1 MCFLVTPPFA
11 FDIIGNVL
19 KNFITLKLVVV
30 CAAAAV
36 SVSAIRME
44 KGKGM
49 CVRFIPFAC
58 FYSFHFRTTNAKG
71 NTIKKEP

>member
-1 MCFLVTPPFA
+1 MCFLLTPPVCLRYHRKCIEKFH
-11 FDIIGNVL
+11 
-19 KNFITLKLVVV
+19 TLKLVVV

-36 SVSAIRME
+36 SVSARRME

-49 CVRFIPFAC
+49 CVRLIPFAC

-71 NTIKKEP
+71 NTKEKEP